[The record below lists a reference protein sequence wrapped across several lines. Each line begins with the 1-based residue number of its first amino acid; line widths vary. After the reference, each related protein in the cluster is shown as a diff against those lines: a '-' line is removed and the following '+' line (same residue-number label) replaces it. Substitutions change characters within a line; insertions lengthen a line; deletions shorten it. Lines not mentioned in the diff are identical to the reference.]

1 MNVAD
6 SVVDIALVFPE
17 LLGTYGDGGNAR
29 VLSRRLAQRDI
40 AARVIEV
47 GIADP
52 IPRQAHIYLLGGG
65 EDAPQLAALDAL
77 RNSGAL
83 TAAVAADAVVLAVC
97 AGFQLVGTSLVDT
110 DNRVVPGLALVDGVT
125 TRAPKRLV
133 GEVAIR
139 DDALDTGWIVG
150 FENHRGVTD
159 IGPDARPLGARHPTR
174 GTATDG
180 VVSGRVVGTYLH
192 GPVLA
197 RNPRLADQLLEW
209 VVGPLAPFADPQADL
224 LHAERTNALIGGR
237 DWTRWIPPRRARTRP
252 SRSR

>member
-1 MNVAD
+1 MAD

-17 LLGTYGDGGNAR
+17 LLGTYGDGGNAL
-29 VLSRRLAQRDI
+29 VLARRLAQRAI

-52 IPRQAHIYLLGGG
+52 IPRHAHIYLLGGG

-77 RNSGAL
+77 RTSGAL
-83 TAAVAADAVVLAVC
+83 NAAVDADAVVVAVC
-97 AGFQLVGTSLVDT
+97 AGFQLVGTSLVGVD
-110 DNRVVPGLALVDGVT
+110 DRIVPGLGLVDAVT

-139 DDALDTGWIVG
+139 DDALGTGWIVG
-150 FENHRGVTD
+150 FENHRGVTNL
-159 IGPDARPLGARHPTR
+159 GPDVTPLGPRHPAR
-174 GTATDG
+174 GTETDG
-180 VVSGRVVGTYLH
+180 VVSGRIVGTYLH

-224 LHAERTNALIGGR
+224 LHAERTNELIGGR
-237 DWTRWIPPRRARTRP
+237 AWTRWIPPRIARTRP

>member
-1 MNVAD
+1 MAD

-17 LLGTYGDGGNAR
+17 LLGTYGDGGNAL
-29 VLSRRLAQRDI
+29 VLARRLAQRAI

-52 IPRQAHIYLLGGG
+52 IPRHAHIYLLGGG

-77 RNSGAL
+77 RTSGAL
-83 TAAVAADAVVLAVC
+83 NAAVDADAVVLAVC
-97 AGFQLVGTSLVDT
+97 AGFQLVGTSLVGVD
-110 DNRVVPGLALVDGVT
+110 DRIVPGLGLVDAVT

-139 DDALDTGWIVG
+139 DDALGTGWIVG
-150 FENHRGVTD
+150 FENHRGVTNL
-159 IGPDARPLGARHPTR
+159 GPDVTPLGPRHPAR
-174 GTATDG
+174 GTETDG
-180 VVSGRVVGTYLH
+180 VVSGRIVGTYLH

-224 LHAERTNALIGGR
+224 LHAERTNELIGGR
-237 DWTRWIPPRRARTRP
+237 AWTRWIPPRIARTRP

>member
-1 MNVAD
+1 MAD

-17 LLGTYGDGGNAR
+17 LLGTYGDGGNAL
-29 VLSRRLAQRDI
+29 VLARRLAQRDI
-40 AARVIEV
+40 ASRVIEV

-52 IPRQAHIYLLGGG
+52 VPRDADIYLLGGG

-77 RNSGAL
+77 RSSGAL
-83 TAAVAADAVVLAVC
+83 NAAADAGAVVLAVC
-97 AGFQLVGTSLVDT
+97 AGFQLVGTTLVGSD
-110 DNRVVPGLALVDGVT
+110 DRVVAGLGLVDGVT

-139 DDALDTGWIVG
+139 DAALGTGWIVG

-159 IGPDARPLGARHPTR
+159 VGASGVPLGPRHPAR
-174 GTATDG
+174 GADTDG
-180 VVSGRVVGTYLH
+180 VVAGHLVGTYLH

-197 RNPRLADQLLEW
+197 RNPRLADLLLEW

-224 LHAERTNALIGGR
+224 LHAERCDALIGGR
-237 DWTRWIPPRRARTRP
+237 EWTRWIPPRRARTRP
-252 SRSR
+252 PRPR

>member
-1 MNVAD
+1 MAD

-17 LLGTYGDGGNAR
+17 LLGTYGDGGNAL
-29 VLSRRLAQRDI
+29 VLARRLAQRAI

-52 IPRQAHIYLLGGG
+52 IPRHAHIYLLGGG

-77 RNSGAL
+77 RTSGAL
-83 TAAVAADAVVLAVC
+83 NAAVDADAVVLAVC
-97 AGFQLVGTSLVDT
+97 AGFQLVGTSLVGVD
-110 DNRVVPGLALVDGVT
+110 DRIVPKLGLVDAVT

-139 DDALDTGWIVG
+139 DDALGTGWIVG
-150 FENHRGVTD
+150 FENHRGVTNL
-159 IGPDARPLGARHPTR
+159 GPDVTPLGPRHPAR
-174 GTATDG
+174 GTETDG
-180 VVSGRVVGTYLH
+180 VVSGRIVGTYLH

-224 LHAERTNALIGGR
+224 LHAERTNELIGGR
-237 DWTRWIPPRRARTRP
+237 AWTRWIPPRRARTRP